1 MIIEHIVDEGRICD
15 LLDDAYQLAKQ
26 YNTNHIVFIKT
37 FNIQSSSLNENRFAI
52 SYLKEYENGD
62 KKVVYTNYNL
72 LEISDIDILYRAIY
86 TYKKTNK
93 NYKEDVSIDV
103 WTTLPLKYIGKFYV
117 TGSKL

>member
-1 MIIEHIVDEGRICD
+1 MVIEHVVDEGRICD

-26 YNTNHIVFIKT
+26 YNANHIVFLNT
-37 FNIQSSSLNENRFAI
+37 FNPQSTLNENRFVVN
-52 SYLKEYENGD
+52 YLKEDENGNEQ
-62 KKVVYTNYNL
+62 VVYINNTL

-103 WTTLPLKYIGKFYV
+103 WTDYSNPAVYW
-117 TGSKL
+117 